1 MKYWATLAQ
10 TIDSVSRSVG
20 NAVAFAAIAMAL
32 VTTTVVILR
41 YGFGQG
47 AIAAQESVLY
57 LHGALFMLG
66 AAPTL
71 LTDKH
76 VRVDVFYRNFTDR
89 QKHWVNTI
97 GHTVFTLPFCT
108 LIVFGSWGYVS
119 ESWSIMES
127 SPEPGGIPAV
137 FLLKTLIPAMA
148 LLLALQAVS
157 LIIQGLIELSEL
169 PTDG

>member
-76 VRVDVFYRNFTDR
+76 VRVDVFYRNFTER

-157 LIIQGLIELSEL
+157 LIIQGLIELSEV
-169 PTDG
+169 PTDD

>member
-1 MKYWATLAQ
+1 MKYWATIAQ

-148 LLLALQAVS
+148 LLLALQAMS
-157 LIIQGLIELSEL
+157 LIIQGLIELSEV
-169 PTDG
+169 PTHG

>member
-20 NAVAFAAIAMAL
+20 NAVALAAIAMAL

-157 LIIQGLIELSEL
+157 LIIQGLIELSEV

>member
-10 TIDSVSRSVG
+10 TIDGVSRSVG
-20 NAVAFAAIAMAL
+20 NAVAYESIAMAL
-32 VTTTVVILR
+32 VTTTIVVLR

-57 LHGALFMLG
+57 LHGTLFMLG

-71 LTDKH
+71 LADKH
-76 VRVDVFYRNFTDR
+76 VRVDVFYRNLTDR

-97 GHTVFTLPFCT
+97 GHTLFTLPFCT
-108 LIVFGSWGYVS
+108 LILFGSWGYVS
-119 ESWSIMES
+119 ESWSITES

-157 LIIQGLIELSEL
+157 LIIQGLIELSEV

>member
-20 NAVAFAAIAMAL
+20 NAVAYAAVAMAL

-157 LIIQGLIELSEL
+157 LIIQGLTELSEV

>member
-10 TIDSVSRSVG
+10 TIDSVSSSVG
-20 NAVAFAAIAMAL
+20 NAVAYAAIAMAL
-32 VTTTVVILR
+32 VTTTVVTLR

-71 LTDKH
+71 LADKH
-76 VRVDVFYRNFTDR
+76 VRVDVFYRNFTER

-97 GHTVFTLPFCT
+97 CHTLFTLPFCT
-108 LIVFGSWGYVS
+108 LILLGSWGYVS

-148 LLLALQAVS
+148 LLLALQAIS
-157 LIIQGLIELSEL
+157 LIIQGLIELSEV

>member
-157 LIIQGLIELSEL
+157 LIIQLSLIHI
-169 PTDG
+169 

>member
-1 MKYWATLAQ
+1 MKYWATIAQ
-10 TIDSVSRSVG
+10 TIDSVSRGVG

-41 YGFGQG
+41 YGFGHG

-157 LIIQGLIELSEL
+157 LIIQGLIELSEV

>member
-157 LIIQGLIELSEL
+157 LIIQCLIELSEV
-169 PTDG
+169 PTDD

>member
-10 TIDSVSRSVG
+10 TIDSVSRTVG

-137 FLLKTLIPAMA
+137 FVLKTLIPAMA

-157 LIIQGLIELSEL
+157 LIIQGLIELSEV

>member
-76 VRVDVFYRNFTDR
+76 VRVDVFYRNFTDH

-157 LIIQGLIELSEL
+157 LIIQGLIELSEV

>member
-1 MKYWATLAQ
+1 M
-10 TIDSVSRSVG
+10 SRSVG

-41 YGFGQG
+41 SGFGQG

-89 QKHWVNTI
+89 QKNWVNTI

-157 LIIQGLIELSEL
+157 LIIQGLTELSEV

>member
-10 TIDSVSRSVG
+10 TIDGVSRSLG
-20 NAVAFAAIAMAL
+20 NAVAYAAIAMAL

-71 LTDKH
+71 LADTH

-108 LIVFGSWGYVS
+108 LIVFGSWGYVA
-119 ESWSIMES
+119 ESWLIMES

-157 LIIQGLIELSEL
+157 LIIQGLIELSEV

>member
-1 MKYWATLAQ
+1 MKYWATIAQ

-157 LIIQGLIELSEL
+157 L
-169 PTDG
+169 

>member
-1 MKYWATLAQ
+1 M
-10 TIDSVSRSVG
+10 SRSVG

-157 LIIQGLIELSEL
+157 LIIQGLIELSEV

>member
-157 LIIQGLIELSEL
+157 LIIQGLTELSEV

>member
-1 MKYWATLAQ
+1 MKYWATIAQ
-10 TIDSVSRSVG
+10 TIDSVSRGVG

-137 FLLKTLIPAMA
+137 FRLKTLIPAMA

-157 LIIQGLIELSEL
+157 LIIQGLIELSEV

>member
-10 TIDSVSRSVG
+10 TIDGISRGVG
-20 NAVAFAAIAMAL
+20 NAVAYTAVAMAV

-89 QKHWVNTI
+89 QKHWVNII

-108 LIVFGSWGYVS
+108 LIVLGSWGYVS

-148 LLLALQAVS
+148 VLLALQAVS

-169 PTDG
+169 PSDG

>member
-10 TIDSVSRSVG
+10 TIDTVSRSVG

-157 LIIQGLIELSEL
+157 LIIQGLIELSEV

>member
-1 MKYWATLAQ
+1 MKYWATIAQ

-157 LIIQGLIELSEL
+157 LIIQGLIELSEV
-169 PTDG
+169 PTDD

>member
-10 TIDSVSRSVG
+10 TIDGISRGVG
-20 NAVAFAAIAMAL
+20 NAVAYTAVAMAV

-89 QKHWVNTI
+89 QKHWVNII

-108 LIVFGSWGYVS
+108 LIVLGSWGYVS

-137 FLLKTLIPAMA
+137 FLLKTLMPAMA
-148 LLLALQAVS
+148 VLLALQAVS
-157 LIIQGLIELSEL
+157 LIIQGLIELSEV
-169 PTDG
+169 PSDG

>member
-10 TIDSVSRSVG
+10 TIDGISRGVG
-20 NAVAFAAIAMAL
+20 NAVAYTAVAMAV

-89 QKHWVNTI
+89 QKHWVNII

-108 LIVFGSWGYVS
+108 LIVLGSWGYVS

-137 FLLKTLIPAMA
+137 FLLKTLIQAMA
-148 LLLALQAVS
+148 VLLALQAVS
-157 LIIQGLIELSEL
+157 LIIQSLIELSEV